1 MFNLDQPQTTA
12 NPLNH
17 RELLRRKELL
27 RDDEAAAYIDM
38 SASWLRKSRMEGARL
53 NQIPP
58 PPHLKINRAIRYR
71 VTDLDA
77 WLEARKVQG

>member
-1 MFNLDQPQTTA
+1 MLNVDHQPAIA
-12 NPLNH
+12 NPLNQ
-17 RELLRRKELL
+17 REILRRKELL
-27 RDDEAAAYIDM
+27 RDDEAAAYIGM